1 MRRLLISFCV
11 LIGIYSLSP
20 LPAIGRVRII
30 NGVFFEKS
38 PSGLKSSGSDDRM
51 SFSVGTVNDVSAF
64 CTYDPGITLTEEMMT
79 TAIPVDEV
87 EEGHELLR
95 RYEDQIKRSK
105 NRRIP
110 ATPGPQIRVG
120 DRFPKFS
127 ATDVDGHVWT
137 NADVEGKV
145 MVLNLW
151 FTGCGPCRAEMP
163 ELSEWKDEM
172 PDVMF
177 FSSTYESPEVAR
189 QVLDKGIFNWIPLV
203 NDRQFC
209 DFLGDRGYPFNVV
222 VDKTGHVVAVVP
234 GTSIEK
240 RESLKRAIMSV
251 R

>member
-11 LIGIYSLSP
+11 LIGMYSLSP

-30 NGVFFEKS
+30 NGVFFAKS

-51 SFSVGTVNDVSAF
+51 FFSVATVNDVAAF

-79 TAIPVDEV
+79 TAIPIDEV

-95 RYEDQIKRSK
+95 RYKDQIERNK

-127 ATDVDGHVWT
+127 ATDIDGHVWT

-209 DFLGDRGYPFNVV
+209 DFLGDTGYPFNVV